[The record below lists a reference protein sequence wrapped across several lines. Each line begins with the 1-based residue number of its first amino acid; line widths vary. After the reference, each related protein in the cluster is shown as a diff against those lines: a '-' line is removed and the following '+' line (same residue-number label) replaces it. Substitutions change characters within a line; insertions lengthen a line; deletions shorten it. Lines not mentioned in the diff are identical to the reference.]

1 MNILITIYQTV
12 LEALFPTSSAEKE
25 LFSYT
30 PEQVYTLF
38 PHVSDYSG
46 LAIPLPNV
54 HSIYTY
60 KDPRVTQ
67 LVWNIKYKKS
77 KRAIEIAGYAFGR
90 QLESQFD
97 MFNKENSETI
107 PRPTL
112 LIVPIPISIQRRKER
127 GYNQCE
133 LITDELK
140 QRDTHKRFLVIQN
153 LLIRTHHASRQT
165 LKDRSE
171 RLQSAQGIFDVNEK
185 VLKHMLNINP
195 EIQHIPIVI
204 IDDVITTGST
214 MKEAIDALEK
224 AGFTQV
230 HGLSLAH

>member
-1 MNILITIYQTV
+1 MNILTTVYQTT

-30 PEQVYTLF
+30 PERVYTLF
-38 PHVSDYSG
+38 PRVSDYSG

-54 HSIYTY
+54 HSVFTY
-60 KDPRVTQ
+60 KDPRITQ

-77 KRAIEIAGYAFGR
+77 KQAIEIAGYA
-90 QLESQFD
+90 LEQELEAR
-97 MFNKENSETI
+97 FNITNQQNSKASPI
-107 PRPTL
+107 SL
-112 LIVPIPISIQRRKER
+112 LIVPIPISVRRRKER

-133 LITDELK
+133 LITDELE
-140 QRDTHKRFLVIQN
+140 QRDTHKRFIVIQD

-171 RLQSAQGIFDVNEK
+171 RLQSSRGIFDVNEE
-185 VLKHMLNINP
+185 VLKHILNENP
-195 EIQHIPIVI
+195 EVQHIPIVI

-214 MKEAIDALEK
+214 MKEAIDVLQK
-224 AGFTQV
+224 AGFAHV